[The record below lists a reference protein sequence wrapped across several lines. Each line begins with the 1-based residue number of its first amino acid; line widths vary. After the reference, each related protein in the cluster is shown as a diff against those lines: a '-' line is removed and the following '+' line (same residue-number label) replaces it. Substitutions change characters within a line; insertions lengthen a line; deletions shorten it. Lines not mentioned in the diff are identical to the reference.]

1 MSARGVMSQDSAG
14 VRMRMNRNTVA
25 LGSTLLAMWYAAASQ
40 SNGAIYLL
48 TFAAASVGILSWL
61 YARWN
66 VSKVEFSASPA
77 SPSSGH
83 LPFRLRNS
91 ASKSLFSLE
100 IATSGGVKPVYVR
113 QLDSNATEH
122 HELLIPKGL
131 ITENRPL
138 NLVIRSLHPLGFFT
152 AEKKIQ
158 VTVTGREI
166 PDGAGDLP
174 LPAHLKH
181 GPSLHSAFQGT
192 QGLGRAAGDDFA
204 GVRAW
209 QAGDSPR
216 QIDWKAAA
224 RERPLMTKQWT
235 SESPQVIDLDWS
247 ELSLPLEDRVRQL
260 IRWVEQCERDE
271 IVWSLRLPGHLLGP
285 GRGASHAF
293 DCRRALAH
301 LMPDGVEK
309 NVSVSRR
316 SVPTSHETK
325 SVVPHSNVALLC
337 GSLLL
342 TVVPMIGE
350 VSLFGM
356 AFLLLGAALRVIFHR
371 RVIPLSA
378 RLALMLIGGAAVCA
392 TEPEHRS
399 MEAAT
404 ALLLVFIGG
413 KMLESRTPRDFQ
425 VLAIL
430 GWFLCMCSLS
440 MEQSLGWTLYT
451 AGVFLCITTAWLRLR
466 HGSGN
471 LRTTLGSAAALLLQ
485 AAPLVVLMFLFFPR
499 GTERFINTL
508 ARRGESQSGLSNT
521 LEPGSVARIALSNET
536 AFLAE
541 FSEGNPAPAQRYWRT
556 LVLWQC
562 EGLRW
567 TRGRPYVDTVAVPG
581 KDSRRIQQRVTLK
594 PHGDLWLPALD
605 RVSRVNGTRFRGLID
620 EDGAAIADRPADTVL
635 RYTAESLSPPAREF
649 LSDASRKQATQ
660 VPLTI
665 CGEVE
670 KLASTFRPT
679 PETTDEEVVKAALEH
694 LRKSGFQYT
703 LEPGVYE
710 GEKGLEDFVIRRKL
724 GFCEHFSAAFATLMR
739 LADVPSRV
747 VIGFLGGEFRETRS
761 HWVVRN
767 SDAHAW
773 VEVWLNGAGWTRVDP
788 TAASAPGRLSGNLET
803 FLAGGPESDLAQQ
816 RDTWW
821 WKMWMNTQDTWDQLN
836 FEWYDRIITAD
847 DDTQRDD
854 LDRLGL
860 VNWHWPKI
868 LAALVFGFTLFIF
881 GMVIWL
887 KRKDRH
893 PDPATR
899 LWLQVCSRLD
909 HAGLP
914 RARGEGASTYASR
927 AGATFPEAADC
938 LGKISQIYNE
948 IRFGAEAV
956 PIDSLR
962 IAVTQLPKLKPL
974 SATDRAASSRA
985 RGFEAPR

>member
-1 MSARGVMSQDSAG
+1 
-14 VRMRMNRNTVA
+14 
-25 LGSTLLAMWYAAASQ
+25 
-40 SNGAIYLL
+40 
-48 TFAAASVGILSWL
+48 
-61 YARWN
+61 
-66 VSKVEFSASPA
+66 
-77 SPSSGH
+77 
-83 LPFRLRNS
+83 
-91 ASKSLFSLE
+91 
-100 IATSGGVKPVYVR
+100 
-113 QLDSNATEH
+113 
-122 HELLIPKGL
+122 
-131 ITENRPL
+131 
-138 NLVIRSLHPLGFFT
+138 
-152 AEKKIQ
+152 
-158 VTVTGREI
+158 
-166 PDGAGDLP
+166 
-174 LPAHLKH
+174 
-181 GPSLHSAFQGT
+181 
-192 QGLGRAAGDDFA
+192 
-204 GVRAW
+204 
-209 QAGDSPR
+209 
-216 QIDWKAAA
+216 
-224 RERPLMTKQWT
+224 
-235 SESPQVIDLDWS
+235 
-247 ELSLPLEDRVRQL
+247 
-260 IRWVEQCERDE
+260 
-271 IVWSLRLPGHLLGP
+271 
-285 GRGASHAF
+285 
-293 DCRRALAH
+293 
-301 LMPDGVEK
+301 
-309 NVSVSRR
+309 
-316 SVPTSHETK
+316 
-325 SVVPHSNVALLC
+325 
-337 GSLLL
+337 
-342 TVVPMIGE
+342 
-350 VSLFGM
+350 
-356 AFLLLGAALRVIFHR
+356 
-371 RVIPLSA
+371 
-378 RLALMLIGGAAVCA
+378 
-392 TEPEHRS
+392 
-399 MEAAT
+399 
-404 ALLLVFIGG
+404 
-413 KMLESRTPRDFQ
+413 
-425 VLAIL
+425 
-430 GWFLCMCSLS
+430 
-440 MEQSLGWTLYT
+440 
-451 AGVFLCITTAWLRLR
+451 
-466 HGSGN
+466 
-471 LRTTLGSAAALLLQ
+471 
-485 AAPLVVLMFLFFPR
+485 
-499 GTERFINTL
+499 
-508 ARRGESQSGLSNT
+508 
-521 LEPGSVARIALSNET
+521 
-536 AFLAE
+536 
-541 FSEGNPAPAQRYWRT
+541 
-556 LVLWQC
+556 
-562 EGLRW
+562 
-567 TRGRPYVDTVAVPG
+567 
-581 KDSRRIQQRVTLK
+581 
-594 PHGDLWLPALD
+594 
-605 RVSRVNGTRFRGLID
+605 
-620 EDGAAIADRPADTVL
+620 
-635 RYTAESLSPPAREF
+635 
-649 LSDASRKQATQ
+649 

-665 CGEVE
+665 SGEVE

-788 TAASAPGRLSGNLET
+788 TAALAPGRLSGNLET

-974 SATDRAASSRA
+974 PATDRAASSRA